1 MRKSH
6 AAGHI
11 RSPKQSSGSLGMN
24 MPPSMSKTP
33 PPNVQV
39 LSNEVCVCMSCIC
52 CGFCPPPLHTDPTQ
66 DINTYLLVLF
76 CMTLNKQLESWF
88 DTSDKVIYWGYG
100 IKITSTVIYISSL

>member
-11 RSPKQSSGSLGMN
+11 RSPKQSNGGSSGMN

-39 LSNEVCVCMSCIC
+39 LSNEVCVHVVS
-52 CGFCPPPLHTDPTQ
+52 
-66 DINTYLLVLF
+66 LLCKL
-76 CMTLNKQLESWF
+76 LSQEH
-88 DTSDKVIYWGYG
+88 
-100 IKITSTVIYISSL
+100 